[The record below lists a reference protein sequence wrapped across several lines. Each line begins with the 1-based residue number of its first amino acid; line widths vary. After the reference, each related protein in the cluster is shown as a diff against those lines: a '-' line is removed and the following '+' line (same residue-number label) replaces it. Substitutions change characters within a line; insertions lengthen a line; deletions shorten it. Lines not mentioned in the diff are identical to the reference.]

1 MRREPILAALSLLA
15 TVACA
20 RADVT
25 VQGWWHYGE
34 ITDYYVDSSPNARRF
49 GAAFSTGTSGNANAG
64 ITPLGVGGPLGTTGF
79 VSTNSLYWTPAK
91 LPAAGMWSPGA
102 TATTPTYNPPAT
114 NYGIELWALPD
125 YPGVRGGVTTWLFG
139 SGESG
144 GVRIQLTNN
153 VEEGTMTI
161 AARHIGGEQ
170 RTIGTHAVIGTNRW
184 THLAVVVAD
193 DGTRFFVDGVQ
204 QGPTDTGPT
213 TTPAG
218 DIFGG
223 SSPGTT
229 PTFAG
234 FLDELRIF
242 TFAPGQFSTN
252 DLLLRPPGPNL
263 LRQPAP
269 MTVWAG
275 GVAPLNVLSV
285 YDLATTYQWRKA
297 GVNLP
302 GATTATY
309 NYGPV
314 TAADNGVNFDVI
326 VTLNGLSVTSTAAPL
341 TVVAPNPTD
350 VAAYRDA
357 VNAEA
362 SLVGYYPIDGDTG
375 TVIANTKNA
384 AANGA
389 IEQTVF
395 FDSRTN
401 RAFGSRALLFQGGG
415 VVQIPATP
423 AYEFPSGNGTIEA
436 VIHLEPGAITEPVL
450 FTVGHDFGGGTY
462 YSLLATRDGSSLVYS
477 NDAVGRLS
485 WPVPQNL
492 IGRRAHVAF
501 VFQNGTDIT
510 AYLDGLPLGTK
521 TQTSFGFGAG
531 GNAWIGGTGAN
542 TPDNR
547 WLGSIDE
554 LSIYSTA
561 LPMNTVQTHFSK
573 YFYGTNTAAPAI
585 VSQPTGPRDV
595 LAGSAPVLSVATTG
609 TLPLAYQWTANGQP
623 IAGATSPRLVVPNTA
638 AGSSVSYVLQVS
650 NPFGT
655 VSTTPIVLNFLP
667 VTGAYAQKVLADRPS
682 SYWRLNEASGATVA
696 VDRAGFNDATYAGA
710 LTQGVPGA
718 FRQET
723 DTAVRFTDGNA
734 VAPWSA
740 SLNPQGPF
748 SIEFW
753 AKPDQT
759 GATGRSVV
767 GSQNRNIGR
776 SGYVVY
782 QGLNSPAPGGR
793 WEAHLGDASTVQVW
807 LYSLTVPQAGQW
819 YHVVVVYDGTNTGRI
834 YVNGADDTDE
844 ANSDET
850 GGVLPN
856 SAAPFEIASRS
867 GGQIKYPGTV
877 DDVAFYNYAL
887 TPAQILEHF
896 KIQYA
901 PAQITEQPVGVTNYE
916 GSTINL
922 QVVASGLPNTY
933 QWFKDGGAVPEMEN
947 PDTTPHYPGGTTNT
961 SLTIAQAVPGDS
973 GTYRVNIAN
982 PNGGVNSVNV
992 QVLVLPDTNAPAVAS
1007 AQALPTPNSDGTK
1020 PYLVRVIFNKRV
1032 DSATAPMIANYSI
1045 NGGITVT
1052 NVYFFEDVR
1061 AGALN
1066 GDWKSVVLATTGL
1079 TPGQTYTVT
1088 VTGVKDRALVPNTI
1102 VPAAT
1107 PFEAPVLTQGVANW
1121 DYYFLGVEN
1130 AGDITSVLGSPLY
1143 PGGSLTNSSLA
1154 NFDSREY
1161 TGGSLENT
1169 FFGALGENYGSTIS
1183 GWLTP
1188 TQSGNYTFFLH
1199 SDDPS
1204 ELYLSTDANPGNVV
1218 KIAEETGCCNDFTEP
1233 GVPYTSAPIPLTAGN
1248 RYYIR
1253 AVHLEKTGGDYVRVG
1268 WRHQSVTGLPT
1279 TAIPG
1284 QFLSSFAPV
1293 PAPRFTGTTLVGNKL
1308 TLTWTGSGVLYEST
1322 NFTNWSIVP
1331 GNPVSGVQV
1340 DVVGPQKFYRLVR

>member
-15 TVACA
+15 SLAA
-20 RADVT
+20 AQADVT

-49 GAAFSTGTSGNANAG
+49 GSAFSTGTSGNANAG
-64 ITPLGVGGPLGTTGF
+64 ITPLGVGGPLGKTGF
-79 VSTNSLYWTPAK
+79 VSTNSLYWTPPK
-91 LPAAGMWSPGA
+91 LPAAGMWAPGA
-102 TATTPTYNPPAT
+102 TATTTAYNPPST

-125 YPGVRGGVTTWLFG
+125 FPGARGGSTPWLFG
-139 SGESG
+139 SGENG
-144 GVRIQLTNN
+144 GVRLQLTNN
-153 VEEGTMTI
+153 LDESTMTI
-161 AARHIGGEQ
+161 LARHIGGGD
-170 RTIGTHAVIGTNRW
+170 RIIGTPYVIGTNRW

-218 DIFGG
+218 NIFGG

-234 FLDELRIF
+234 YLDELRIF

-252 DLLLRPPGPNL
+252 DLLLRPPGPNIL
-263 LRQPAP
+263 TQPGP

-275 GVAPLNVLSV
+275 GVAPLSVTTV

-309 NYGPV
+309 AYGPV
-314 TAADNGVNFDVI
+314 TAGDNGVNFDVV
-326 VTLNGLSVTSTAAPL
+326 VTLNGISVTSSVAPL
-341 TVVAPNPTD
+341 TVVSPIPAH
-350 VAAYRDA
+350 VAAYRDTI
-357 VNAEA
+357 NAEA

-375 TVIANTKNA
+375 SVIANTKNA

-401 RAFGSRALLFQGGG
+401 RAFGSKALLFQGSGI
-415 VVQIPATP
+415 VQIPATP
-423 AYEFPSGNGTIEA
+423 AYEFPSGNGTFEA
-436 VIHLEPGAITEPVL
+436 VIYLERGAITEPVI
-450 FTVGHDFGGGTY
+450 FSVGHDFGGGTL
-462 YSLLATRDGSSLVYS
+462 YSLLVTRDGSSLVYS
-477 NDAVGRLS
+477 NDATGRIT
-485 WPVPQNL
+485 WPVTPSL
-492 IGRRAHVAF
+492 AGRRAHLAL

-510 AYLDGLPLGTK
+510 AYLDGQSLGTK
-521 TQTSFGFGAG
+521 TQTGFGSGTG
-531 GNAWIGGTGAN
+531 GNGWIGGTGAN

-595 LAGSAPVLSVATTG
+595 LAGAGTILDVASSG
-609 TLPLAYQWTANGQP
+609 TLPLNYQWSANGQP
-623 IAGATSPRLVVPNTA
+623 IPGATSPRLTVTSPA
-638 AGSSVSYVLQVS
+638 AGNSVSYVLQVS
-650 NPFGT
+650 NPFGSA
-655 VSTTPIVLNFLP
+655 STTPIVLNFLP
-667 VTGAYAQKVLADRPS
+667 VAGAYAQKVMADHPV
-682 SYWRLNEASGATVA
+682 SYWRLGEAPAETVA
-696 VDRAGFNDATYAGA
+696 KDLAGFNDATYGGA
-710 LTQGVPGA
+710 LTKGVPGA

-723 DTAVRFTDGNA
+723 NTAVQFAGGNA
-734 VAPWSA
+734 VAPWSPT
-740 SLNPQGPF
+740 LNPSGPF
-748 SIEFW
+748 SVEFW
-753 AKPDQT
+753 AKPTQS
-759 GATGRSVV
+759 GATGRAVI
-767 GSQNRNIGR
+767 GNQNRNVGR
-776 SGYVVY
+776 SGYVIY
-782 QGLNSPAPGGR
+782 QGLNDPGGGR
-793 WEAHLGDASTVQVW
+793 WEAHVGDGAGVPLW

-819 YHVVVVYDGTNTGRI
+819 YHVVLVYDGTNTGRI
-834 YVNGADDTDE
+834 YVNGADDTDPV
-844 ANSDET
+844 NSDLSGT
-850 GGVLPN
+850 ILPN
-856 SAAPFEIASRS
+856 GGAPFEIASRF
-867 GGQIKYPGTV
+867 GGLIPYPGTV

-887 TPAQILEHF
+887 SSAQILEHF

-901 PAQITEQPVGVTNYE
+901 IAQITEQPVGVTNYE

-933 QWFKDGGAVPEMEN
+933 QWIKDGVALAEMEN
-947 PDTTPHYPGGTTNT
+947 PDTTPHYPGGTTNAAL
-961 SLTIAQAVPGDS
+961 SISQAVPSDS
-973 GTYRVNIAN
+973 GTYRVAIAN
-982 PNGGVNSVNV
+982 PNGGATSVNV
-992 QVLVLPDTNAPAVAS
+992 QVLVLPDTNAPAVVS

-1032 DSATAPMIANYSI
+1032 DSATAPMIANYAI
-1045 NGGITVT
+1045 NGGVVVT
-1052 NVYFFEDVR
+1052 NVFFFEDVR
-1061 AGALN
+1061 AGTLK
-1066 GDWKSVVLATTGL
+1066 GDWQSVVLATTGL
-1079 TPGQTYTVT
+1079 TPGQKYTVT
-1088 VTGVKDRALVPNTI
+1088 ATGVKDRSIVPNTI
-1102 VPAAT
+1102 VPT
-1107 PFEAPVLTQGVANW
+1107 PMSFEAPILTAGVANW

-1130 AGDITSVLGSPLY
+1130 AGDITSVLNSPFY
-1143 PGGSLTNSSLA
+1143 PGGSLTNASLA
-1154 NFDSREY
+1154 SFDSRVY
-1161 TGGSLENT
+1161 TGGNLQDT

-1204 ELYLSTDANPGNVV
+1204 ELYLSMDANPANAV
-1218 KIAEETGCCNDFTEP
+1218 KIAEETGCCHDFAEP
-1233 GVPYTSAPIPLTAGN
+1233 GVPYTSAPQPLVAGN
-1248 RYYIR
+1248 RYFIR

-1268 WRHQSVTGLPT
+1268 WRHQSVTNLPT
-1279 TAIPG
+1279 AAIPG

-1293 PAPRFTGTTLVGNKL
+1293 PAPRFTGTTLSGGKL

-1322 NFTNWSIVP
+1322 NFTNWTPVP
-1331 GNPVSGVQV
+1331 GNPASGVQV
-1340 DVVGPQKFYRLVR
+1340 DVVGAQKFYRLVR